1 MINNWKTKGRGAR
14 IRVIY
19 NLTSLVHIFKNINPS
34 AQSWYNRKTG
44 LSSIGT
50 LIGTMTSS
58 SKRSPINTGMTKI
71 WKKEEMLLVRSVTQK
86 VLRKL
91 LFGQRCH
98 KFKRWIVE
106 T

>member
-58 SKRSPINTGMTKI
+58 SKRSPINTGITKI
-71 WKKEEMLLVRSVTQK
+71 WKKEKNATS
-86 VLRKL
+86 
-91 LFGQRCH
+91 
-98 KFKRWIVE
+98 
-106 T
+106 